1 MELCF
6 YDLRNAT
13 ALILKLMDTFHW
25 LLTRSFVT
33 KNLNHVVISSYLI
46 ITLVLSQLAYD
57 F

>member
-13 ALILKLMDTFHW
+13 ALILKLTDTFHW

-33 KNLNHVVISSYLI
+33 GNLNHVVISSYFI
-46 ITLVLSQLAYD
+46 IVLVLSQLAYD